1 MKVWWVDIE
10 SDLGWDFRRVQAS
23 SADEAWAMVEESLKE
38 TPHIRV
44 TRVLEI

>member
-10 SDLGWDFRRVQAS
+10 SDIGWDFMRIQAAS
-23 SADEAWAMVEESLKE
+23 YAEAWTMVEESLKS
-38 TPHIRV
+38 TPHIRI